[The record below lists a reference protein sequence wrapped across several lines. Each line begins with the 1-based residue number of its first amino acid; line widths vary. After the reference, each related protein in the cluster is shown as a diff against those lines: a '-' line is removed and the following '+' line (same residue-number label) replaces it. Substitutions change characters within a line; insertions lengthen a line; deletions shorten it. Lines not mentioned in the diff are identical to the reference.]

1 MSNQMKTEVLQG
13 DLYINGKWV
22 SAPDQSYFESV
33 NPATGEL
40 VGTCASAATE
50 QVDEAVAKAD
60 MAYTQWKSTPIPER
74 AAYLTKAARLFEERK
89 EELARIMTMEMGKV
103 LAESLGEVGVVSMT
117 AQYMAG
123 EGRRLFG
130 ETVPAG
136 FPNRNVRMVREPLGV
151 VACITPWNFPV
162 ALASYKIFSAL
173 ISGNTVVWKP
183 ASEVALSAKIFME
196 VLHKAG
202 LPAGVVNLITGSGR
216 TVGQTLAEHPDVKV
230 ISFTGS
236 TEVGQKLA
244 EMSSK
249 TLKRISLE
257 LGGKNAVIVL
267 KDADLDKAA
276 DGIVKSAFTTTGQR
290 CTAASRVIVERSV
303 KDELVQKVVE
313 LTKAMKIGNG
323 LEEGSQI
330 GPLVNEEQLHTVEKY
345 VETAV
350 AEGGKV
356 VVGGRRAGALGGF
369 YYEPTIIEHV
379 KRDHTIA
386 QEEIFGPVLA
396 IIEADSYE
404 EAMEINNGTIY
415 GLSTSIYTESL
426 HYANRAATEAVSG
439 LVYINNG
446 TSNAEM
452 GVAFGGMKMSGNG
465 HREVSHHAF
474 DVMTEWKSIY
484 TNY

>member
-1 MSNQMKTEVLQG
+1 MSSQMKTEILQG

-22 SAPDQSYFESV
+22 KSPEQSYFESL

-40 VGTCASAATE
+40 VGICAASTVE
-50 QVDEAVAKAD
+50 QVDEAVAAAD
-60 MAYTQWKSTPIPER
+60 EAFSKWKNTPIPER
-74 AAYLTKAARLFEERK
+74 ASYLMKASQLFEARK
-89 EELARIMTMEMGKV
+89 EELARVMTMEMGKV
-103 LAESLGEVGVVSMT
+103 LTESLGEVGVVIAT

-123 EGRRLFG
+123 EGRRFFG

-136 FPNRNVRMVREPLGV
+136 FTDRNVRMVREPLGV
-151 VACITPWNFPV
+151 TACITPWNFPV

-173 ISGNTVVWKP
+173 IAGNTVVWKP
-183 ASEVALSAKIFME
+183 ASEVALSAKIFVE
-196 VLHKAG
+196 ILAETG
-202 LPAGVVNLITGSGR
+202 FPAGVVNLITGSGSR
-216 TVGQTLAEHPDVKV
+216 VGRRFADHPDVKV

-249 TLKRISLE
+249 TLKRVSLE

-290 CTAASRVIVERSV
+290 CTAASRVIVERAV
-303 KDELVQKVVE
+303 KERLVQKVVE
-313 LTKAMKIGNG
+313 LTESMKIGNG
-323 LEEGSQI
+323 LEEGIQV

-345 VETAV
+345 VSTAIK
-350 AEGGKV
+350 EGGKMV
-356 VVGGRRAGALGGF
+356 SGGQRVQELGG
-369 YYEPTIIEHV
+369 YYYQPTIIDNV
-379 KRDHTIA
+379 KPNDTIA

-396 IIEADSYE
+396 IIEVDSYE
-404 EAMEINNGTIY
+404 EAMEVNNGTVY

-426 HYANRAATEAVSG
+426 HYANRAAREAVSG

>member
-1 MSNQMKTEVLQG
+1 MSQTKTELLQG
-13 DLYINGKWV
+13 NLYINGEWV
-22 SAPDQSYFESV
+22 SEEEQTYFESI
-33 NPATGEL
+33 NPATQEL
-40 VGTCASAATE
+40 VGTCAAATAS
-50 QVDEAVAKAD
+50 QVDAAVNAAST
-60 MAYTQWKSTPIPER
+60 AYSYWKNTSIPER
-74 AAYLTKAARLFEERK
+74 AAFLTKAASLFEDRK
-89 EELARIMTMEMGKV
+89 EELAQVMTKEMGKP
-103 LAESLGEVGVVSMT
+103 LTESIGEVGVVIAT

-130 ETVPAG
+130 EIVPAG
-136 FPNRNVRMVREPLGV
+136 FPDRDIKMVREPLGV

-162 ALASYKIFSAL
+162 SLASYKMFAAL
-173 ISGNTVVWKP
+173 IAGNTVVWKP

-196 VLHKAG
+196 VLHAAG
-202 LPAGVVNLITGSGR
+202 LPKGTINLLTGSGR
-216 TVGQTLAEHPDVKV
+216 IVGQKLATHSEVKI

-236 TEVGQKLA
+236 TEVGQQLA

-276 DGIVKSAFTTTGQR
+276 EGIVKSAFTTTGQR
-290 CTAASRVIVERSV
+290 CTAASRVIVDRSV
-303 KDELVQKVVE
+303 KEELLKKVIA
-313 LTKAMKIGNG
+313 LTEEMKIGNG
-323 LEEGSQI
+323 LEQGVVI
-330 GPLVNEEQLHTVEKY
+330 GPLVNEQQCRLVEDY
-345 VETAV
+345 VQKALE
-350 AEGGKV
+350 EGGNI
-356 VVGGRRAGALGGF
+356 ALGGRALSELGAC
-369 YYEPTIIEHV
+369 YYMPTIIDNVHSN
-379 KRDHTIA
+379 HTIA

-396 IIEADSYE
+396 FIEVNGYE
-404 EAMEINNGTIY
+404 EAMSVNNGTMY
-415 GLSTSIYTESL
+415 GLSTSIYTRSL
-426 HYANRAATEAVSG
+426 HYASRAAKDAVSG

-474 DVMTEWKSIY
+474 DVMTEWKSVY

>member
-1 MSNQMKTEVLQG
+1 MSSQIKTDILQG
-13 DLYINGKWV
+13 DLYINGEWV
-22 SAPDQSYFESV
+22 KSPEQSYFESI

-40 VGTCASAATE
+40 VGLCAAATTE
-50 QVDEAVAKAD
+50 QVDEAVAAAD
-60 MAYTQWKSTPIPER
+60 EAYSKWKNTPIPDR
-74 AAYLTKAARLFEERK
+74 ASYLNKASQLFEARK
-89 EELARIMTMEMGKV
+89 EELARVMTMEMGKV
-103 LAESLGEVGVVSMT
+103 VTESLAEVGVVIAT

-136 FPNRNVRMVREPLGV
+136 FNDRNVRMVREPLGV
-151 VACITPWNFPV
+151 AACITPWNFPV

-173 ISGNTVVWKP
+173 IAGNTVVWKP
-183 ASEVALSAKIFME
+183 ASEVALSAKIFVE
-196 VLHKAG
+196 ILAETG
-202 LPAGVVNLITGSGR
+202 LPSGVVNLITGSGSI
-216 TVGQTLAEHPDVKV
+216 VGRRLADHPDVKV

-236 TEVGQKLA
+236 TEVGQQLA
-244 EMSSK
+244 EKSSK

-267 KDADLDKAA
+267 KDADLEKAA

-290 CTAASRVIVERSV
+290 CTAASRVIVERAV
-303 KDELVQKVVE
+303 KEPLVQKVVE
-313 LTKAMKIGNG
+313 LTKSMKIGNG
-323 LEEGSQI
+323 LEEGIQV
-330 GPLVNEEQLHTVEKY
+330 GPLVNEDQLQLVEKY
-345 VETAV
+345 VSTAIKEDGKIV
-350 AEGGKV
+350 SGGQRVKE
-356 VVGGRRAGALGGF
+356 LGG
-369 YYEPTIIEHV
+369 YYYHPTIIENV
-379 KRDHTIA
+379 KPNGTIA

-396 IIEADSYE
+396 IMEVDSYE
-404 EAMEINNGTIY
+404 EAMAVNNGTVY

-426 HYANRAATEAVSG
+426 HYANRAAREAVSG

>member
-1 MSNQMKTEVLQG
+1 MSNQVKTDVLQA

-22 SAPDQSYFESV
+22 SEPDQSYFESL

-40 VGTCASAATE
+40 VGTCAIATAE
-50 QVDEAVAKAD
+50 QVNEAVSKANKS
-60 MAYTQWKSTPIPER
+60 YTAWRNTPIPER
-74 AAYLTKAARLFEERK
+74 AAYLLKAAEVVEKRK
-89 EELARIMTMEMGKV
+89 EELARVMTKEMGKV
-103 LAESLGEVGVVSMT
+103 LAESLGEVGVVSAT

-136 FPNRNVRMVREPLGV
+136 FLNRNITMVREPLGV

-173 ISGNTVVWKP
+173 IAGNTVVWKP
-183 ASEVALSAKIFME
+183 ASEVALSAKIFVE
-196 VLHKAG
+196 VLDEIG
-202 LPAGVVNLITGSGR
+202 LPPGVVNLITGSGK

-244 EMSSK
+244 EMSNK

-303 KDELVQKVVE
+303 KDRLVQKVVE
-313 LTKAMKIGNG
+313 LTQSLKIGNG
-323 LEEGSQI
+323 LEEGSQV
-330 GPLVNEEQLHTVEKY
+330 GPLVNEDQLHAVEKY
-345 VETAV
+345 VETAMK
-350 AEGGKV
+350 EGGKIV
-356 VVGGRRAGALGGF
+356 SGGKLVEELGGN
-369 YYEPTIIEHV
+369 YYEPTIIENV
-379 KRDHTIA
+379 KPNDTIA

-396 IIEADSYE
+396 IMEVDSYE
-404 EAMEINNGTIY
+404 EAMEVNNGTIY

-426 HYANRAATEAVSG
+426 HYANRAAKEAVSG

-465 HREVSHHAF
+465 HREVSYHAF

-484 TNY
+484 MNY

>member
-1 MSNQMKTEVLQG
+1 MRQTKTELLQG
-13 DLYINGKWV
+13 NLYINGEWV
-22 SAPDQSYFESV
+22 SEEKQTYFESM
-33 NPATGEL
+33 NPATQEL
-40 VGTCASAATE
+40 VGTCAAATASQVAASAA
-50 QVDEAVAKAD
+50 
-60 MAYTQWKSTPIPER
+60 YSYWGNTPIPER
-74 AAYLTKAARLFEERK
+74 AAFLTKAAELFENRK
-89 EELARIMTMEMGKV
+89 EELAQVMTKEMGKP
-103 LAESLGEVGVVSMT
+103 LTESRGEVGVVIAT

-130 ETVPAG
+130 EIVPAG
-136 FPNRNVRMVREPLGV
+136 FPDRDIKMVREPLGV

-162 ALASYKIFSAL
+162 SLASYKMFAAL
-173 ISGNTVVWKP
+173 IAGNTVVWKP
-183 ASEVALSAKIFME
+183 ASEVALSANIFME
-196 VLHKAG
+196 VLHAAG
-202 LPAGVVNLITGSGR
+202 LPKGTVNLLTGSGR
-216 TVGQTLAEHPDVKV
+216 IVGQKLATHPEVKI

-236 TEVGQKLA
+236 TEVGQQLA
-244 EMSSK
+244 EISSK

-276 DGIVKSAFTTTGQR
+276 EGIVKSAFTTTGQR

-303 KDELVQKVVE
+303 KEELLKKVIA
-313 LTKAMKIGNG
+313 LTKEMKIGNG
-323 LEEGSQI
+323 LEQGVVI
-330 GPLVNEEQLHTVEKY
+330 GPLVNEQQCRLVENY
-345 VETAV
+345 VQKAIE
-350 AEGGKV
+350 EGGNI
-356 VVGGRRAGALGGF
+356 ALGGHPLSELGTC
-369 YYEPTIIEHV
+369 YYTPTIIDDV
-379 KRDHTIA
+379 RSNHTIA

-396 IIEADSYE
+396 FMEVDGYE
-404 EAMEINNGTIY
+404 EAMSINNGTMY
-415 GLSTSIYTESL
+415 GLSTSIYTSSL
-426 HYANRAATEAVSG
+426 HYANRAAKDAVSG